1 MKILIRVI
9 LSCLSLLPVANLM
22 VEEVVTEQKYGALCP
37 ASSVLWLPS
46 LPSPPPLP
54 PVAHIPCNNNNITYQ
69 FPSQKKNNIKIIW
82 LKLSPW
88 DLPLKWKV
96 LSISFDFC
104 LLSSEIKF
112 LILIKQSVIEN
123 FPRTE
128 HTPVHTF
135 PEKIVLA
142 FGMRK
147 QNGKYLFRY
156 FLSVLYLGKLIFR
169 KLILMFIYHIQML
182 LQDGIFPT
190 V

>member
-9 LSCLSLLPVANLM
+9 PSCLSLLPVANLM

-37 ASSVLWLPS
+37 ASSSVLWLPS

-54 PVAHIPCNNNNITYQ
+54 PVAHIPRNNNNITYQ
-69 FPSQKKNNIKIIW
+69 FPSQKKYNIKILW
-82 LKLSPW
+82 LSPR
-88 DLPLKWKV
+88 DLPFKGKV
-96 LSISFDFC
+96 LSISFNFC